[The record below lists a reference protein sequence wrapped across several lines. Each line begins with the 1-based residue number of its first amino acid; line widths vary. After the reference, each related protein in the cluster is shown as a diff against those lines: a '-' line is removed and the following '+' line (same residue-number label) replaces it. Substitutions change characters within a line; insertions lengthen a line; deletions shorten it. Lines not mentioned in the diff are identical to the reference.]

1 MLCKMVLPVIM
12 PESHY
17 GTDNIKVYLESFD
30 IGSRIIVNT
39 MVHIK

>member
-12 PESHY
+12 LELHY

-30 IGSRIIVNT
+30 IESRIIVNA
-39 MVHIK
+39 MAHIV